1 MKNERISYLQMIKN
15 KDIFRHRSRAMPY
28 FTATDNSGETEKM
41 IGSAINLN
49 NSNASFGD
57 EVYMALCRDI
67 ANGFF
72 LPGDKL
78 GIEAIAK
85 MKEVSHMPVR
95 EALQRMGRDGLVE
108 VRHNRGFYVRK
119 ITPGEVRE
127 IWAIRVELESLAI
140 RWMMEKKVSPKLIK
154 SLEKNCEDYRRSERI
169 RDLYLLDM
177 EFHSA
182 IIKNSGSVQL
192 HDILEKRLI
201 LLNSFYLTTAV
212 VVIPTIKS
220 IERSYQEH
228 AAILQAIR
236 KNELNT
242 AVKCLRFHLENA
254 GEELLKNMKK
264 RDRKLS

>member
-1 MKNERISYLQMIKN
+1 MNKKEISELKKQFTPDNCTISRICGCYVDSEKEKRLEMRESFLSLSDEEMFKYF
-15 KDIFRHRSRAMPY
+15 DIFKK
-28 FTATDNSGETEKM
+28 TLSGTV
-41 IGSAINLN
+41 G
-49 NSNASFGD
+49 
-57 EVYMALCRDI
+57 
-67 ANGFF
+67 
-72 LPGDKL
+72 
-78 GIEAIAK
+78 
-85 MKEVSHMPVR
+85 
-95 EALQRMGRDGLVE
+95 
-108 VRHNRGFYVRK
+108 
-119 ITPGEVRE
+119 
-127 IWAIRVELESLAI
+127 
-140 RWMMEKKVSPKLIK
+140 
-154 SLEKNCEDYRRSERI
+154 KN
-169 RDLYLLDM
+169 LLDM

-212 VVIPTIKS
+212 VVIPTIES

>member
-1 MKNERISYLQMIKN
+1 
-15 KDIFRHRSRAMPY
+15 
-28 FTATDNSGETEKM
+28 
-41 IGSAINLN
+41 
-49 NSNASFGD
+49 
-57 EVYMALCRDI
+57 
-67 ANGFF
+67 
-72 LPGDKL
+72 
-78 GIEAIAK
+78 
-85 MKEVSHMPVR
+85 
-95 EALQRMGRDGLVE
+95 
-108 VRHNRGFYVRK
+108 
-119 ITPGEVRE
+119 
-127 IWAIRVELESLAI
+127 
-140 RWMMEKKVSPKLIK
+140 MMEKKVSPKLIK

-212 VVIPTIKS
+212 VVIPTIES

-242 AVKCLRFHLENA
+242 AVKA
-254 GEELLKNMKK
+254 GFASMPLFFMFPPQLITAGNTCGGKKIKLLILQFLQ
-264 RDRKLS
+264 RTLLFGD

>member
-1 MKNERISYLQMIKN
+1 
-15 KDIFRHRSRAMPY
+15 
-28 FTATDNSGETEKM
+28 
-41 IGSAINLN
+41 
-49 NSNASFGD
+49 
-57 EVYMALCRDI
+57 
-67 ANGFF
+67 
-72 LPGDKL
+72 
-78 GIEAIAK
+78 
-85 MKEVSHMPVR
+85 
-95 EALQRMGRDGLVE
+95 
-108 VRHNRGFYVRK
+108 
-119 ITPGEVRE
+119 
-127 IWAIRVELESLAI
+127 
-140 RWMMEKKVSPKLIK
+140 MMEKKVSPKLIK

-212 VVIPTIKS
+212 VVIPTIES

-242 AVKCLRFHLENA
+242 ALPSGKCRGGTPEKHEKTRQKA
-254 GEELLKNMKK
+254 LLKAGFASMPLFFMFPPQLITAGNTCGGKK
-264 RDRKLS
+264 IKLLILQFLQRTLLFGD